1 LALTLPVDIE
11 VGSNQGFYHHMK
23 SWFIAGAMALAFT
36 AGFLGMANK
45 DAKAAEGGWV
55 EQQAA
60 FLEKNAKQPG
70 WKTTASGLQ
79 YIKLKDAAKPGAKP
93 APGSEVTVHYE
104 GRLIDGKVFDSSY
117 ARKEPISF
125 PLNGVISGWQEA
137 VPMMS
142 EGETWEFAIPANLG
156 YGARGAPGAIPGNS
170 ALIFKIELLKA
181 HTPAK

>member
-1 LALTLPVDIE
+1 
-11 VGSNQGFYHHMK
+11 MK
-23 SWFIAGAMALAFT
+23 MWMIAGAVALAFT
-36 AGFLGMANK
+36 MGFMVMSNNK
-45 DAKAAEGGWV
+45 AEAQTGSWA

-60 FLEKNAKQPG
+60 FLAKNAKQPG

-79 YIKLKDAAKPGAKP
+79 YTVLKAAATPGAKP

-125 PLNGVISGWQEA
+125 PLDGVIKGWGEG
-137 VPMMS
+137 VPLMS
-142 EGETWEFAIPANLG
+142 EGDTYEFAIPADLG
-156 YGARGAPGAIPGNS
+156 YGARGAPGAIPPHS
-170 ALIFKIELLKA
+170 ALIFKVELLKA